1 MDNKHNEFVKKLRNI
16 MRHASP
22 KSSDFIKVVLESFT
36 GISIICDLNMAD
48 SPMEIVRDFYE
59 ENPSMAIQYFS
70 NQYALSRFMEG
81 EFSEIPQSYSCF
93 ELLNLEGDSIKAN
106 WRFSLRDQIEIKEA
120 LNHIRK
126 EGQIPTFVVNVSSG
140 FA

>member
-1 MDNKHNEFVKKLRNI
+1 MHP
-16 MRHASP
+16 P
-22 KSSDFIKVVLESFT
+22 KSSDFIKVVLESVT

-59 ENPSMAIQYFS
+59 GNPSVAIQYFS
-70 NQYALSRFMEG
+70 NQYALSRFMDG
-81 EFSEIPQSYSCF
+81 EFLEISQSYSCF
-93 ELLNLEGDSIKAN
+93 ELLNLEDDSIKAN

-126 EGQIPTFVVNVSSG
+126 EGQIPTFVVSVSSG